1 MNKPDP
7 AESARRLEALRL
19 KPGDIAIDCG
29 ANVGHVTAILARSG
43 ATVYAFEPN
52 PHAFEVLQKRFAST
66 PSVVCLRKGV
76 LDEAGAMKLYLH
88 QNAGQDQVYWSQG
101 GSLLDF
107 KGNVNRETFVEV
119 EIVDLAD
126 FILKLGRP
134 VRVLKMDVEGVEC
147 RILKRLILLGLA
159 ERIEHIFVE
168 THEQKIPQLR
178 PEVEEL
184 RDLIGARGLKNI
196 DLNWL

>member
-66 PSVVCLRKGV
+66 PAVMCLRKGV
-76 LDEAGAMKLYLH
+76 LDAAGSMKLYLH

-126 FILKLGRP
+126 FILNLGRP

-184 RDLIGARGLKNI
+184 RDLIAARGLKNI

>member
-66 PSVVCLRKGV
+66 PGVVCLRKGV
-76 LDEAGAMKLYLH
+76 LDEAGSMKLYLH

-126 FILKLGRP
+126 FILNLGRP

-184 RDLIGARGLKNI
+184 RDLIAARGLKNI